1 MATKKKT
8 TDARDAL
15 EKPTTAKSS
24 LNSELSAVTAKSISN
39 IEEKVEAIDW
49 KLWEIYNII
58 KNYVESAPVGYV
70 ANAQQPQSNASDVAQ
85 ELVKALN
92 QGGGTEEKKSVVK
105 KLFG

>member
-1 MATKKKT
+1 MVKKIRVLETEEAPATEEQT
-8 TDARDAL
+8 MMEL
-15 EKPTTAKSS
+15 AKSM
-24 LNSELSAVTAKSISN
+24 
-39 IEEKVEAIDW
+39 DW